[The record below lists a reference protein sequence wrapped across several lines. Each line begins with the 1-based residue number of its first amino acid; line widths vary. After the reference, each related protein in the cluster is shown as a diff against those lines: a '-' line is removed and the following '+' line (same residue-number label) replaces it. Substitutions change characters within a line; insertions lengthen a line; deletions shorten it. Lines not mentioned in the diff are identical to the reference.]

1 MKKISQISILVIL
14 FILVSST
21 GFAQLRENLNSS
33 SDYLGSI
40 VKERT
45 AEPGNL
51 GNLFNMTMDHSYS
64 MTFGSVGGQYQ
75 NINAYTNTMHFFFSD
90 KMTGRV
96 DLSVLHSP
104 FGNSYLNGNGNEGAG
119 VDFVIRNAELNYQLS
134 ERSNISISFQQVPAY
149 SRYGYYN
156 NRYNP
161 FYNSFHDSNY

>member
-1 MKKISQISILVIL
+1 MKKISLTFFLVTVL
-14 FILVSST
+14 LLVSSV
-21 GFAQLRENLNSS
+21 GYAQLRENQNTS
-33 SDYLGSI
+33 SDFLGGI

-75 NINAYTNTMHFFFSD
+75 NLNAYTNTMHFFFSD
-90 KMTGRV
+90 RMTGRV

-104 FGNSYLNGNGNEGAG
+104 FGNSYLNGNGGSGE
-119 VDFVIRNAELNYQLS
+119 VDFIIRNAELNYQLS
-134 ERSNISISFQQVPAY
+134 EKSNISISFQQVPAY

-161 FYNSFHDSNY
+161 FYNSFYDSNN

>member
-1 MKKISQISILVIL
+1 MKKISLTFFLVTVLLLI
-14 FILVSST
+14 SST
-21 GFAQLRENLNSS
+21 GFAQLRENQNTS
-33 SDYLGSI
+33 SDFLGGI

-104 FGNSYLNGNGNEGAG
+104 FGNSYLNGPGNSGE

-134 ERSNISISFQQVPAY
+134 EKSNISISFQQVPAY

-161 FYNSFHDSNY
+161 FYNSFYDSNN